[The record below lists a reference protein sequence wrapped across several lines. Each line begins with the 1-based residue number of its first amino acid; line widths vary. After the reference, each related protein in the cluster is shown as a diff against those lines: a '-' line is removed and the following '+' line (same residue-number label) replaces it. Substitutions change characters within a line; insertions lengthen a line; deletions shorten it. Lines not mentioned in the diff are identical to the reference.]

1 MKFGLLSF
9 IVLLTVPV
17 AGLSQPRSISRESYW
32 TVIRAGDDRTNALP
46 HRKITTSETVT
57 GVKKEVSTKD
67 VAEYLPPDREK
78 LLRTTYKN
86 GKASTFELIRVGKDH
101 YCREA
106 GRSWVKSKNWCG
118 PNEMYSQPASSDTVT
133 TVEVIGRDK
142 KVEHYRYYST
152 YPSWNSQDDRKGFT
166 EINTWIDSQ
175 KRVMRS
181 ETRRGMVNSD
191 EPIYVMSEE
200 YEYEPFKSALQ
211 IKAPTNIKRGS
222 Q

>member
-1 MKFGLLSF
+1 MKFVWISL
-9 IVLLTVPV
+9 IVLVAIPV
-17 AGLSQPRSISRESYW
+17 ASWAQTRSVSQQNYW
-32 TVIRAGDDRTNALP
+32 SAIRDADDRTDVLP
-46 HRKITTSETVT
+46 HRKVTTSSVLT
-57 GVKKEVSTKD
+57 GIEKKISRKD
-67 VAEYLPPDREK
+67 VVEYLPPDREK
-78 LLRTTYKN
+78 FVRTTYKD
-86 GKASTFELIRVGKDH
+86 GKASTFELIKLGGDH
-101 YCREA
+101 YCRDA
-106 GRSWVKSKNWCG
+106 GGSWVKSKTWCG
-118 PNEMYSQPASSDTVT
+118 PNEMYSDPASSDTVT

-181 ETRRGMVNSD
+181 ETRRGTVNSD

-211 IKAPTNIKRGS
+211 IKAPTNIKRGLR
-222 Q
+222 